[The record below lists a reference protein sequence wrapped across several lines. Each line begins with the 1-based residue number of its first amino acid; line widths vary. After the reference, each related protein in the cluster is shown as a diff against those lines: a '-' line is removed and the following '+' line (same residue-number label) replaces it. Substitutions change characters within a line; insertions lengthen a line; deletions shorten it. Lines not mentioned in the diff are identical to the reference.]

1 MTPKQNQGAGKRR
14 SPAIPLDYYENKS
27 EQRATNL
34 FYVFYSGEV
43 TERNYFEGLRDSFAH
58 KNKIPSQFV
67 HLQYA
72 KGTPRQVVESAIDKV
87 KEQRQE
93 INDNLKDKIWVV
105 FDKDDFKEN
114 YSCAVSTAINSHLQ
128 VAYSNVCFE
137 LWLLLYFQ
145 DVSEETELRRS
156 RLKKLL
162 LKILE
167 EHSGKPAKSK
177 YIVKHF
183 PYGLLLKHG
192 NKNAAIKRAES
203 LLKKAKE
210 KNPTNPHDI
219 NPVTNVHSLVK
230 DLEMF
235 FQTH

>member
-1 MTPKQNQGAGKRR
+1 MTPKQNRGAGKRR
-14 SPAIPLDYYENKS
+14 LPAVPLDYYENKS
-27 EQRATNL
+27 EQRETNL
-34 FYVFYSGEV
+34 FYVFYNGQV

-58 KNKIPSQFV
+58 KNKILSQFV

-72 KGTPRQVVESAIDKV
+72 EGTPRQVVKSAMDKV

-93 INDNLKDKIWVV
+93 SNDNLTDKVWVV

-114 YSCAVSTAINSHLQ
+114 YSYAVSTAIKANFQ

-137 LWLLLYFQ
+137 LWILLYFQ
-145 DVSEETELRRS
+145 EIVDDTELRRARS
-156 RLKKLL
+156 NELL
-162 LKILE
+162 RKILE
-167 EHSGKPAKSK
+167 KHSGKPSQSK
-177 YIVKHF
+177 DDVKHF
-183 PYGLLLKHG
+183 PYGIIHKHG
-192 NKNAAIKRAES
+192 NKDDAIRRAEI
-203 LLKKAKE
+203 LLEKAKE
-210 KNPTNPHDI
+210 KNSTTPWDI